1 MTWPRISFQSGEGSE
16 KGRRNEVDS
25 TGHNEVTAAAARLS
39 PQTTTNNKANHL
51 VSVCI
56 SRADVNFINYTFIL
70 IFFFFPFD
78 AQRTPSGGSKH
89 NGRSG
94 FFIWFFH
101 LFIFQ
106 PRKKKEENQSR
117 SLRLSFLIFKRAST
131 VGHNNKKPHLIINS
145 KKKKRRK

>member
-1 MTWPRISFQSGEGSE
+1 YF
-16 KGRRNEVDS
+16 N
-25 TGHNEVTAAAARLS
+25 
-39 PQTTTNNKANHL
+39 
-51 VSVCI
+51 
-56 SRADVNFINYTFIL
+56 
-70 IFFFFPFD
+70 FFFFPFD

-94 FFIWFFH
+94 FFIWFSH

-145 KKKKRRK
+145 KKIKLKKITTKINPPLDYLKRAELRPTMGTAGGFFFVFLISTLIP